1 MNADFSSRKL
11 HETQIIEEKIVFFSV
26 SLFKIAAG
34 RGIFIKCFLPKC
46 EHVRN
51 ETMKYA
57 ILSDIHAN
65 LEALETALARCRELA
80 VDSYLSLGDIVGY
93 NANPHECLEIMRSLP
108 VAAFVKG
115 NHDEY
120 ASNGD
125 TVMAGFNPHAKS
137 AVLWTQNM
145 LSEEEQAFLAGLPY
159 KMQVRGTP
167 FTAVHASLDSP
178 SEWGYIFDIHQAM
191 DNFSYQY
198 TQICFCGH
206 SHVPIAYCKK
216 MLARP
221 GESPVD
227 ELKLWSVKPDEEG
240 MMFRSDEADEIVLPI
255 QPGCKYLVNVGSVG
269 QPRNRD
275 PRASFAVYDTEQRT
289 LTRYRLPYDI
299 AGTQEKI
306 RAAGL
311 PECLATRLEHGM

>member
-1 MNADFSSRKL
+1 
-11 HETQIIEEKIVFFSV
+11 
-26 SLFKIAAG
+26 
-34 RGIFIKCFLPKC
+34 
-46 EHVRN
+46 
-51 ETMKYA
+51 MKYA

-65 LEALETALARCRELA
+65 LEALETVLARCRELE

-137 AVLWTQNM
+137 AVLWTQST
-145 LSEEEQAFLAGLPY
+145 LSEEEHAFLSGLPY

-198 TQICFCGH
+198 T
-206 SHVPIAYCKK
+206 
-216 MLARP
+216 
-221 GESPVD
+221 
-227 ELKLWSVKPDEEG
+227 
-240 MMFRSDEADEIVLPI
+240 
-255 QPGCKYLVNVGSVG
+255 
-269 QPRNRD
+269 
-275 PRASFAVYDTEQRT
+275 
-289 LTRYRLPYDI
+289 
-299 AGTQEKI
+299 
-306 RAAGL
+306 
-311 PECLATRLEHGM
+311 

>member
-1 MNADFSSRKL
+1 
-11 HETQIIEEKIVFFSV
+11 
-26 SLFKIAAG
+26 
-34 RGIFIKCFLPKC
+34 
-46 EHVRN
+46 
-51 ETMKYA
+51 MKYA

-65 LEALETALARCRELA
+65 LEALETVLARCRELA

-137 AVLWTQNM
+137 AVLWTQST
-145 LSEEEQAFLAGLPY
+145 LTEEERAFLAGLPY

-198 TQICFCGH
+198 TQLCFCGH

-221 GESPVD
+221 GELPVD
-227 ELKLWSVKPDEEG
+227 ELKLWAVKPDEEG
-240 MMFRSDEADEIVLPI
+240 MIFRSDETDEIVLPI
-255 QPGCKYLVNVGSVG
+255 QPGCKYLINVGSVG

-275 PRASFAVYDTEQRT
+275 PRATFAVYDTDQRT

>member
-1 MNADFSSRKL
+1 
-11 HETQIIEEKIVFFSV
+11 
-26 SLFKIAAG
+26 
-34 RGIFIKCFLPKC
+34 
-46 EHVRN
+46 
-51 ETMKYA
+51 MKYA

-65 LEALETALARCRELA
+65 LEALETVLARCRELA

-93 NANPHECLEIMRSLP
+93 NANPHECLEIMRSLKV
-108 VAAFVKG
+108 VAYVKG

-137 AVLWTQNM
+137 AVLWTQNT
-145 LSEEEQAFLAGLPY
+145 LSDEERAFLAAMPY

-221 GESPVD
+221 GELPVD
-227 ELKLWSVKPDEEG
+227 ELKLWAVKPDEEG

-275 PRASFAVYDTEQRT
+275 PRASFAVYDDELRT

>member
-1 MNADFSSRKL
+1 
-11 HETQIIEEKIVFFSV
+11 
-26 SLFKIAAG
+26 
-34 RGIFIKCFLPKC
+34 
-46 EHVRN
+46 
-51 ETMKYA
+51 MKYA

-65 LEALETALARCRELA
+65 LEALETVLARCRELA

-137 AVLWTQNM
+137 AVLWTQST
-145 LSEEEQAFLAGLPY
+145 LTEEERAFLAGLPY

-198 TQICFCGH
+198 TQLCFCGH
-206 SHVPIAYCKK
+206 SHVPIAY
-216 MLARP
+216 
-221 GESPVD
+221 
-227 ELKLWSVKPDEEG
+227 
-240 MMFRSDEADEIVLPI
+240 
-255 QPGCKYLVNVGSVG
+255 
-269 QPRNRD
+269 
-275 PRASFAVYDTEQRT
+275 
-289 LTRYRLPYDI
+289 TRRCSRGP
-299 AGTQEKI
+299 ANCPSTS
-306 RAAGL
+306 
-311 PECLATRLEHGM
+311 

>member
-1 MNADFSSRKL
+1 
-11 HETQIIEEKIVFFSV
+11 
-26 SLFKIAAG
+26 
-34 RGIFIKCFLPKC
+34 
-46 EHVRN
+46 
-51 ETMKYA
+51 MKYA

-65 LEALETALARCRELA
+65 LEALETVLARCRELA
-80 VDSYLSLGDIVGY
+80 VDYYISLGDIVGY
-93 NANPHECLEIMRSLP
+93 NASPHECLEIMRKLP
-108 VAAFVKG
+108 VVAYVKG

-145 LSEEEQAFLAGLPY
+145 LSDEERAFLSGLEY
-159 KMQVRGTP
+159 KEQIKGTP

-178 SEWGYIFDIHQAM
+178 AEWGYIFDIHQVK
-191 DNFSYQY
+191 DTFSYQH
-198 TQICFCGH
+198 TQFCFCGH
-206 SHVPIAYCKK
+206 SHVPVAYCKK
-216 MLARP
+216 TLIRP
-221 GESPVD
+221 GELPID
-227 ELKLWSVKPDEEG
+227 ELKLWAVKPDEEG
-240 MMFRSDEADEIVLPI
+240 MMFRSDEADEIVLPV
-255 QPGCKYLVNVGSVG
+255 QRGCKYLINVGSVG

-275 PRASFAVYDTEQRT
+275 PRASFAVFDTEQNT
-289 LTRYRLPYDI
+289 ITRYRLPYDI